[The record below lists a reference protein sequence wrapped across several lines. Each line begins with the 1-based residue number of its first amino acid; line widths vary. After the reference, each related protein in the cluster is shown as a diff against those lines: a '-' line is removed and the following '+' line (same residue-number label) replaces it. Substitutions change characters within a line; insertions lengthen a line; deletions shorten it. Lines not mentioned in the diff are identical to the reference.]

1 LALAKDWKDLN
12 SGEGVSQGR
21 RNYSHENS
29 CHFQEWKKKDFED
42 IHELEDDFS
51 IDKMLEATKKKIL
64 GRIFAEELDLENG
77 RVATSVFTEPIQ
89 FILNASGVLG
99 SSKKTR
105 GRFRPL
111 VPLGTRS
118 GT

>member
-1 LALAKDWKDLN
+1 MALAKDWKDLN

-29 CHFQEWKKKDFED
+29 CHFQKWKKKDFED
-42 IHELEDDFS
+42 IHELKDDFS

-64 GRIFAEELDLENG
+64 GRIFAEKLDLENG

-105 GRFRPL
+105 GQF
-111 VPLGTRS
+111 
-118 GT
+118 